1 MNVNTIQICPNCQ
14 QFSKTYDSIFDFWQ
28 CQICYNVWSDGLN
41 DPDFEDDVPQ
51 AREAIAE
58 RNIEIINQWQP
69 NT

>member
-1 MNVNTIQICPNCQ
+1 MNESICLNCGG
-14 QFSKTYDSIFDFWQ
+14 SRIYDETFDFWQ
-28 CQICYNVWSDGLN
+28 CQTCFCVWSDGLN

-69 NT
+69 KN